1 MTRRASR
8 LASRLP
14 ILIRVIDQGPGVSE
28 ADAKKLFQPFQ
39 QVNAAA
45 DKKQGGTGLG
55 LALVRY
61 LAREHNGI
69 AWLEWSREGVGSCFS
84 LLLPLRLSDTL
95 PEEEDDAHGTFET
108 EIFKKS
114 RVGWKRE
121 GKHKD
126 SAEHSSGYQNLGLS
140 QTEASV
146 YGLRG
151 LQRQGQGTGNFSRL
165 HGSKKGGA
173 SIRGPG
179 IASSNQGEKQ
189 RSGSGSGSGPG
200 TATWSGSGVGP
211 GSGSRTG
218 HDSHPLVGE

>member
-1 MTRRASR
+1 MKSNSVA
-8 LASRLP
+8 

-28 ADAKKLFQPFQ
+28 VNAKKLFQPFQ

-84 LLLPLRLSDTL
+84 LLLPLEVSGEL
-95 PEEEDDAHGTFET
+95 PEEDDDVHDTAAANL
-108 EIFKKS
+108 FKRTNSSSHVSSDGSKAS
-114 RVGWKRE
+114 RAMAAAIGFQ
-121 GKHKD
+121 
-126 SAEHSSGYQNLGLS
+126 SLGLS

-151 LQRQGQGTGNFSRL
+151 LHRQSAQLKRMASKTSLESRER
-165 HGSKKGGA
+165 HGLALES
-173 SIRGPG
+173 SMEPSSRIDRG
-179 IASSNQGEKQ
+179 S
-189 RSGSGSGSGPG
+189 
-200 TATWSGSGVGP
+200 TWAQARDEPSLCLSELESP
-211 GSGSRTG
+211 
-218 HDSHPLVGE
+218 